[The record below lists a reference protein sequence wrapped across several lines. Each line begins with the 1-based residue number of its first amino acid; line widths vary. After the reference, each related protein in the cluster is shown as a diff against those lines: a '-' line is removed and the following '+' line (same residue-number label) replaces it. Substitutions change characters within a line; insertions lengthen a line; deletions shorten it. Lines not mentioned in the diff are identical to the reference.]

1 MKKFVSAVLA
11 FFVIFSLSACSGG
24 ASGSGAASSASE
36 QEVSIESAEAL
47 LRAVWDS
54 YAEDEKFAVAGGD
67 FSEESM
73 VTDAPGKF
81 DVSNTDALDAT
92 LGFPAASADQ
102 IDEAASMVH
111 MMNANTF
118 TCGAF
123 HVKDAQTL
131 GDVAK
136 ALQENIQQ
144 RQWIC
149 GFPDKLVIAQVG
161 DYIVSC
167 FGSEEIVDTFHTK
180 LAAAY
185 PSAETL
191 VDEPIT
197 A

>member
-11 FFVIFSLSACSGG
+11 IFVIFSLSACSGG

-47 LRAVWDS
+47 LRTVWDS

-102 IDEAASMVH
+102 IVEAASLVH
-111 MMNANTF
+111 MLNANTF

-123 HVKDAQTL
+123 HVKDAQAL
-131 GDVAK
+131 GDVA
-136 ALQENIQQ
+136 AAIEDNIAQ
-144 RQWIC
+144 RQWLC
-149 GFPDKLVIAQVG
+149 GFPDKLVIVRVG
-161 DYIVSC
+161 GYIVSC
-167 FGSEEIVDTFHTK
+167 FGETETVDTFLEK
-180 LAAAY
+180 LSAAY

>member
-11 FFVIFSLSACSGG
+11 FFVIFSLSACGG

-47 LRAVWDS
+47 LRTVWDS

-167 FGSEEIVDTFHTK
+167 FGSEEIVDTLHTK